1 MAWRKSS
8 MTNLG
13 MVYLVGAGPGDP
25 ELLTR
30 KAERLL
36 RTADV
41 VVYDRLVSAGVLE
54 LIPSGATQVFAGK
67 VARGKHMPQE
77 EINDHLVRLA
87 RAGHTT
93 VRLKGGDPFI
103 FGRGGEEAEHL
114 ARLGIPYEVVPGITA
129 ATGCS
134 AYAGIPLTH
143 RGLATGVRFITGHY
157 QSGHDLDAD
166 WQSMADPNTT
176 LVIYMGRTNAERLS
190 ASLIRAGL
198 SADTPAAIIYEG
210 TLPMQHTELTTLA
223 YLPAR
228 LAEADRAVPTLL
240 IIGKVASLANNLSW
254 KGTAL
259 EETAPIGSISS
270 Q

>member
-1 MAWRKSS
+1 
-8 MTNLG
+8 

-41 VVYDRLVSAGVLE
+41 VVYDRLVSAGVLD
-54 LIPSGATQVFAGK
+54 LIPSGTTRIFAGK
-67 VARGKHMPQE
+67 IARGEHMPQT
-77 EINDHLVRLA
+77 EINDRLVRLA
-87 RAGHTT
+87 RAGHTI

-114 ARLGIPYEVVPGITA
+114 AGLGIPYEVVPGITA

-157 QSGHDLDAD
+157 RSGHDLDAD
-166 WQSMADPNTT
+166 WQSMADPDTT
-176 LVIYMGRTNAERLS
+176 LVVYMGRTNAERLS
-190 ASLIRAGL
+190 TSLIRAGL
-198 SADTPAAIIYEG
+198 SAETPAAIIYEG
-210 TLPMQHTELTTLA
+210 TLPTQHTELTTLVD
-223 YLPAR
+223 LPAR
-228 LAEADRAVPTLL
+228 LAADDRAVPTLL
-240 IIGKVASLANNLSW
+240 IIGKVASLANELSW
-254 KGTAL
+254 RRTVLDEATHL
-259 EETAPIGSISS
+259 EPPGYRDRL
-270 Q
+270 